1 MSFDYTGSFS
11 GSFYGVVTASN
22 GLISSSAQVIANLP
36 SGVVSSSA
44 QTIANLPSGV
54 VSSSTQVTYDGTGLI
69 SSSNQ
74 ISYTGIKNKPTTISA
89 FQKNSITANN
99 RFREVTY
106 PADSSSVSTR
116 LTDLEARTDDT
127 GSDSQTLT
135 FNQVNNNLT
144 ISDGNT
150 VDLSALAGGGGGGGS
165 SIWSSGS
172 DYYYVSAD
180 LQVTGSL
187 HATSLTGSIDW
198 DNLENVPSGIISGT
212 AQLPSGIVSS
222 SAQTIANLPSGTISG
237 SSQVSYN
244 SISDVPSGIL
254 SGSITTSSITNF
266 DTEVS
271 RSVAQAGFGSGGDT
285 IPDGTISSSAQV
297 ISSLPS
303 GTISGSSQVDYNSI
317 SNVPSGLV
325 SSSTQVV
332 EFGFVENSST
342 ASFIT
347 NDDTAS
353 IGIQSMS
360 FDSATNALSI
370 EGGNSVDLSSLSGGG
385 GGGGTPLTASDEG
398 GSALSENVRSIDFVG
413 NAVVAT
419 GAGNAITVTVNT
431 GSLKSGLISGSS
443 QVSYNSISDV
453 PSDILSSSS
462 QIADDISGSLS
473 VTAIAGLNA
482 GILSGS
488 ITTSSITDFNT
499 EVSRSAAEAGFGSGG
514 DTIPDGTISSS
525 AQVISSLPSG
535 VVSGSSQVSY
545 NNISDVPSGILSAS
559 SQIAD
564 DISGSLSAT
573 AISAL
578 DAGIVSQSGGI
589 VDLSGVKIQYSNVY
603 SNIGDLPSASD
614 YHGMFAHVH
623 GTGKAYYAHG
633 GNWIE
638 LSNSGSDI
646 SVNNITNFDTEVS
659 ASAAASGFGGGG
671 VSIPDGTISSSAQVV
686 ASLPSGTI
694 SGSSQVSYD
703 SISDVPSDI
712 VSSSSQIAS
721 DISGSLSSTAIA
733 GLGAGILSGSI
744 TTSSITNFD
753 TEVSR
758 SAAAAGFGAGGGSDQ
773 VFAAGVDITIN
784 SGSGTI
790 EISGSEFDGNRTVS
804 NTDLPSGIY
813 NTNFGTSGSL
823 SNFIEKVFFPNTVP
837 TIDQSGFT
845 IQEFEVS
852 GSSIGTLTA
861 TDAEGQSVTFRTAS
875 SYTDDFFRISSGGAV
890 TLNVQSSESMNTDNT
905 PGSGSHPIQVEAVDT
920 FNGVGSRTIYIRV
933 NPNTAPKW
941 RQTSVGGSVI
951 TSFTQ
956 SLNEDS
962 TAGNNKVRVY
972 FTDDESDTI
981 TINTGSLS
989 SDFSSKFSLD
999 IESTYVQLNQT
1010 TASLDYEDITQ
1021 FEFVLTASDQHYQDG
1036 DDVDSIAYLPFQVA
1050 VVDNLPPSVNDQTIT
1065 GVNENSAN
1073 NANAGSITATDPGN
1087 RNTITFTNFTLVEAN
1102 LDGGSNITSSLGGNS
1117 LYDPHSDPFD
1127 CSTAGVVTRKSGVYL
1142 NSDVANR
1149 YIYRVTVSD
1158 AFNTTT
1164 DTGLITIPI
1173 ADDAQSTVTDN
1184 WTNVYVIESAVD
1196 GDSLYI
1202 NSNGRSGTVARWSS
1216 AASQRWEVTSENDL
1230 IEVTSETG
1238 SSTNLRVKNDVS
1250 GSLNSYDGDD
1260 RITVRLTASE
1270 HGFETT
1276 KQYIDLD
1283 VRVAINNAPDIIF
1296 SNTSANLNTNGA
1308 RSGSLLTTISFSDAE
1323 SDTLNHSAFTFTDPS
1338 GQLNSVRSGN
1348 TYLIQAAN
1356 NLSGSTTYDITASI
1370 QDTHAFRTNTEEHTF
1385 TIAQAGIGTL
1395 TGDTTSFVISN
1406 AVSGA
1411 KLQDA
1416 TGEGNG
1422 NDSDLN
1428 VSYSPN
1434 YNSQAVQSFT
1444 SSNAAI
1450 AVDNNGGLSM
1460 NVDVS
1465 STTSGSGDTINTDIT
1480 FRDQYGN
1487 IGSGSVSVTVFSPNV
1502 LVYGYSWD
1510 GGGAANE
1517 ATAIASMGDA
1527 GADGDGINSGSV
1539 IAHFQSGSI
1548 GSSFSPAYGAGGTV
1562 TLYSSASLA
1571 TMSDTDAT
1579 GISTLG
1585 YFNFSSTSQ
1594 RLLIIFPSSSDQ
1606 AGKPASMYDGVP
1618 PDSSQTANEYYV
1630 YAKDAAIPGT
1640 IGTGVYYFETE
1651 TPLNGVS
1658 NWGMIFA
1665 EGENTNNSRYYL
1677 MPDSASAP

>member
-11 GSFYGVVTASN
+11 GSFSGSFTGEIVAVNGV
-22 GLISSSAQVIANLP
+22 LSSSAQVAASLP
-36 SGVVSSSA
+36 AGVISSS
-44 QTIANLPSGV
+44 N
-54 VSSSTQVTYDGTGLI
+54 QVTYDGTGLI

-74 ISYTGIKNKPTTISA
+74 VSYTQVRNKPTTISA
-89 FQKNSITANN
+89 FQKNSIVANN

-116 LTDLEARTDDT
+116 LTDLEARTDDS

-150 VDLSALAGGGGGGGS
+150 VDLSSLAGGGGGGGS
-165 SIWSSGS
+165 SIWSTGS
-172 DYYYVSAD
+172 DYYFVSAD

-198 DNLENVPSGIISGT
+198 SNLQNV
-212 AQLPSGIVSS
+212 PSGIVSS
-222 SAQTIANLPSGTISG
+222 STQTIANLPSGVISG
-237 SSQVSYN
+237 SSQ
-244 SISDVPSGIL
+244 IT
-254 SGSITTSSITNF
+254 ITTSSITNF

-303 GTISGSSQVDYNSI
+303 G
-317 SNVPSGLV
+317 
-325 SSSTQVV
+325 
-332 EFGFVENSST
+332 
-342 ASFIT
+342 
-347 NDDTAS
+347 
-353 IGIQSMS
+353 
-360 FDSATNALSI
+360 
-370 EGGNSVDLSSLSGGG
+370 
-385 GGGGTPLTASDEG
+385 
-398 GSALSENVRSIDFVG
+398 
-413 NAVVAT
+413 
-419 GAGNAITVTVNT
+419 
-431 GSLKSGLISGSS
+431 
-443 QVSYNSISDV
+443 
-453 PSDILSSSS
+453 
-462 QIADDISGSLS
+462 
-473 VTAIAGLNA
+473 
-482 GILSGS
+482 
-488 ITTSSITDFNT
+488 
-499 EVSRSAAEAGFGSGG
+499 
-514 DTIPDGTISSS
+514 
-525 AQVISSLPSG
+525 
-535 VVSGSSQVSY
+535 VVSGSSQIDLSQAIGTASFAVTASY
-545 NNISDVPSGILSAS
+545 
-559 SQIAD
+559 
-564 DISGSLSAT
+564 
-573 AISAL
+573 AISSSHE
-578 DAGIVSQSGGI
+578 II
-589 VDLSGVKIQYSNVY
+589 
-603 SNIGDLPSASD
+603 
-614 YHGMFAHVH
+614 
-623 GTGKAYYAHG
+623 
-633 GNWIE
+633 
-638 LSNSGSDI
+638 
-646 SVNNITNFDTEVS
+646 TEVS
-659 ASAAASGFGGGG
+659 SSHAVSADTASFISDAFISASAVRSGFG
-671 VSIPDGTISSSAQVV
+671 S
-686 ASLPSGTI
+686 
-694 SGSSQVSYD
+694 
-703 SISDVPSDI
+703 
-712 VSSSSQIAS
+712 
-721 DISGSLSSTAIA
+721 
-733 GLGAGILSGSI
+733 
-744 TTSSITNFD
+744 
-753 TEVSR
+753 
-758 SAAAAGFGAGGGSDQ
+758 GGGSSDTASF
-773 VFAAGVDITIN
+773 VEGVTN
-784 SGSGTI
+784 
-790 EISGSEFDGNRTVS
+790 FDGNRIVS

-813 NTNFGTSGSL
+813 NTNFGTSGSI
-823 SNFIEKVFFPNTVP
+823 SDFIEKVFFPNTVP

-852 GSSIGTLTA
+852 GSSVGTLTA

-875 SYTDDFFRISSGGAV
+875 SYTDDFFRISSGGVV

-905 PGSGSHPIQVEAVDT
+905 PGSGSHPFQVEAVDT

-933 NPNTAPKW
+933 NPNTAPKF
-941 RQTSVGGSVI
+941 RQTSVSGTVI

-989 SDFSSKFSLD
+989 SDFSDKFSLTID
-999 IESTYVQLNQT
+999 STYVQLNQT

-1021 FEFVLTASDQHYQDG
+1021 FSFVLTASDQHYQDG

-1065 GVNENSAN
+1065 GVNENSLD

-1127 CSTAGVVTRKSGVYL
+1127 CSTAGVVTRKNGVYL

-1149 YIYRVTVSD
+1149 YIYQVTVSD

-1173 ADDAQSTVTDN
+1173 ADDAQSTVSDN
-1184 WTNVYVIESAVD
+1184 WTNPYIIESAVD
-1196 GDSLYI
+1196 GDSVRI
-1202 NSNGRSGTVARWSS
+1202 NTNGRTGTIAQWSS
-1216 AASQRWEVTSENDL
+1216 AVSQRWEVDSENDL
-1230 IEVTSETG
+1230 IEVTSLTG
-1238 SSTNLRVKNDVS
+1238 SSTQLRVKNDVS
-1250 GSLNSYDGDD
+1250 GSLNSFDGDN
-1260 RITVRLTASE
+1260 RISLRLTASE

-1276 KQYIDLD
+1276 KQYLDVD

-1308 RSGSLLTTISFSDAE
+1308 RSGSLLTTISFSDTE
-1323 SDTLNHSAFTFTDPS
+1323 GDTLNHSSFTFTDPS

-1395 TGDTTSFVISN
+1395 TGDTTSFVIST

-1411 KLQDA
+1411 NLQDA

-1460 NVDVS
+1460 NVDLS
-1465 STTSGSGDTINTDIT
+1465 TTTSGSGDTINTDIT

-1487 IGSGSVSVTVFSPNV
+1487 IGSGSVSVTIFSPNV
-1502 LVYGYSWD
+1502 LVYGYGWT
-1510 GGGAANE
+1510 GGTAANE
-1517 ATAIASMGDA
+1517 TQFFGSAGDV
-1527 GADGDGINSGSV
+1527 GGDGTGITSGSL
-1539 IAHFQSGSI
+1539 IAHLQSGSL
-1548 GSSFSPAYGAGGTV
+1548 GSSFTTSYVAGV
-1562 TLYSSASLA
+1562 ATLHHSASLA
-1571 TMSDTDAT
+1571 TLSDTDDT

-1585 YFNFSSTSQ
+1585 YFNFSGGEE

-1640 IGTGVYYFETE
+1640 IASGIYYFTTE
-1651 TPLNGVS
+1651 NPINGVS
-1658 NWGMIFA
+1658 NWGMVFA